1 MSERIFIDSDVI
13 LDVALA
19 RQPFVEASQ
28 IVLALCEKG
37 QFTGCISSNSIANI
51 YYILRKLGGD
61 EKARLFIQQLL
72 KFLVIIPVDHVGI
85 SQALVSKFSDFE
97 DAIQYFSALSFGCHK
112 IVTRNIKDYKFAEI
126 SVVSPSFFVE

>member
-1 MSERIFIDSDVI
+1 M
-13 LDVALA
+13 A

-126 SVVSPSFFVE
+126 SVVSPSFFVG